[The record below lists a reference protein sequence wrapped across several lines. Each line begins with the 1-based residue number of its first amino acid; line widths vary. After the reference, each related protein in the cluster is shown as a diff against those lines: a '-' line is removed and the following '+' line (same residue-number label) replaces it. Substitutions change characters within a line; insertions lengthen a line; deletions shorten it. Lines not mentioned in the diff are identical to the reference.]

1 MCRNDPPAK
10 LPPRFCSLTT
20 EPFGTQQY
28 TARIKDRPENVRNP
42 AQTLWGQI
50 IFCSFPP
57 ISNSICTKNSP
68 VLLQS
73 AVVVPHIYSSME
85 LCFARYHTS
94 GSRFPCGA
102 NASWPNLCTPK
113 LSGSGKSS
121 LIYTWWRALSGSV
134 TGKEEFFAEN
144 VHNVSRSGARGG
156 EHKHRKPN
164 AERRGG
170 GGGIAFRTRE
180 KSSLARNYHAS

>member
-1 MCRNDPPAK
+1 MGSK
-10 LPPRFCSLTT
+10 
-20 EPFGTQQY
+20 
-28 TARIKDRPENVRNP
+28 
-42 AQTLWGQI
+42 I

-57 ISNSICTKNSP
+57 ISNSISTKNSP

-73 AVVVPHIYSSME
+73 AVVVPHIYSSRE

-94 GSRFPCGA
+94 GSRFSCGA
-102 NASWPNLCTPK
+102 NASWSNLCTPK

-164 AERRGG
+164 TECNACLSLLRYSDPGG
-170 GGGIAFRTRE
+170 GGGGGGALRFARE
-180 KSSLARNYHAS
+180 KSLRWRAIIMPLKLFVVFFCFYQ